1 MLPAGCARSAI
12 GRIRVA
18 RVRLVLPESLG
29 MTKKPTNDA
38 MYTTLELYYGPNKSL
53 GDYLRKYYSY
63 FRGEDSASQQYEW
76 YDEAGAEGS
85 TVADLANDFW
95 NDVEH
100 LFANLEWED
109 GTNFLLEDD
118 YWAALEV
125 GNNDAYTP

>member
-1 MLPAGCARSAI
+1 
-12 GRIRVA
+12 
-18 RVRLVLPESLG
+18 

-38 MYTTLELYYGPNKSL
+38 MYTTLELYYGPNKTL
-53 GDYLRKYYSY
+53 GDHLRRYYAN
-63 FRGEDSASQQYEW
+63 FRGEDTASQQYEW
-76 YDEAGAEGS
+76 YDESGAEGE

-95 NDVEH
+95 NDVEN